1 MIKHNI
7 LDNGYLKGKKDGE
20 REILIKVRDE
30 IIRAGLCDVV
40 SIGGD
45 DLLVGEIN
53 IRDVIKIIDKYIEGG
68 IDDVSFGSV

>member
-1 MIKHNI
+1 MIKHNP
-7 LDNGYLKGKKDGE
+7 LDIRYLKGKKDVE

-68 IDDVSFGSV
+68 INDVSFGSV

>member
-1 MIKHNI
+1 MIKHNLLNI
-7 LDNGYLKGKKDGE
+7 GYLKGKKDGE

-40 SIGGD
+40 SIGSD

-68 IDDVSFGSV
+68 INDVSFGSV

>member
-1 MIKHNI
+1 VIKHNLLNI
-7 LDNGYLKGKKDGE
+7 GYLKGKKDGE

-40 SIGGD
+40 SIGSD

-68 IDDVSFGSV
+68 INDVSFGSV